1 MGVVSDKFA
10 AGMKLLVAETA
21 GFCWGVR
28 RALDQAVDLTKKT
41 DGPVYTYGPLI
52 HNSQVLEE
60 LKAQDIHAVN
70 GLDDVQGGTILVRAH
85 GVRPEVVEELRKRNE
100 NVVDATCP
108 LVRRV
113 QKALSAYVE
122 KGYDTVIVGDDDH
135 AEVIGLRGYALD
147 RCYVVADESEA
158 DALPSFDQVCVVS
171 QTTQDDRTFER
182 VVDRIRAKSN
192 EVRAINTICE
202 PTRDHQ
208 TETIELA
215 HRADLMVVVGG
226 RHSANTVR
234 LVKLAEDEGARVLHV
249 ETDGEL
255 KPELFSGC
263 ETVAVTAGA
272 STPEWMINRV
282 VTKIRSYSPEA
293 RSAVRT
299 WLANLASII
308 VASNAY
314 VAAGAAALTL
324 ACVKLID
331 PYATAP
337 QGLPLIAVSAFFVL
351 AMHAVNR
358 YLERSPYSGWGTFSP
373 RAYQRFQ
380 KLMMFVGVGAL
391 AIVLALSA
399 WVGPLPFIMVLLSG
413 SLGLLYTVKIIPL
426 RWARHAWGVRRIKD
440 LPASRD
446 FSVALGWTL
455 VTAALPVLVLNESP
469 LRGVVVSLF
478 AFLLVFVRSALLG
491 VRDVQGDKIMGME
504 TTFKVVGRRRT
515 KEVLIGFI
523 IALTLVL
530 SGLAM
535 LGSRASL
542 ALFLLPV
549 ALYVCAVGWLYER
562 RLLPTGPEGEL
573 IVDGQFILAGLMTLL
588 WRALLV

>member
-1 MGVVSDKFA
+1 
-10 AGMKLLVAETA
+10 MKLLVAETA

-52 HNSQVLEE
+52 HNTQVLEQ
-60 LKAQDIHAVN
+60 LKAQNVHTLD
-70 GLDDVQGGTILVRAH
+70 GLEQVQSGAILVRAH
-85 GVRPEVVEELRKRNE
+85 GVRPEVIDELKARSD
-100 NVVDATCP
+100 NVFDATCP

-122 KGYDTVIVGDDDH
+122 KGYDTVIVGDADH
-135 AEVIGLRGYALD
+135 AEVVGLRGYTD
-147 RCYVVADESEA
+147 DKCYVVADESEV
-158 DALPSFDQVCVVS
+158 DALPSFDRVCVVS
-171 QTTQDDRTFER
+171 QTTRDDRTFER
-182 VVDRIRAKSN
+182 VVERIRAKAE

-234 LVKLAEDEGARVLHV
+234 LVKLAQDEGARVVHV

-255 KPELFSGC
+255 RPEMFTDC
-263 ETVAVTAGA
+263 DTVAVTAGA

-293 RSAVRT
+293 RSAMRT
-299 WLANLASII
+299 WLANLASLI

-324 ACVKLID
+324 ACVKLLD

-337 QGLPLIAVSAFFVL
+337 QGLPVIAVAAFFIL

-358 YLERSPYSGWGTFSP
+358 YLERSAYSGWGIFSP
-373 RAYQRFQ
+373 RAYERFQ
-380 KLMMFVGVGAL
+380 KVMMLGGIAAL

-399 WVGPLPFIMVLLSG
+399 WVGPLPFIMVLFSG
-413 SLGLLYTVKIIPL
+413 AFGVLYTVKIIPL
-426 RWARHAWGVRRIKD
+426 RWARHLYGVRRIKD

-446 FSVALGWTL
+446 FSVAFGWTL
-455 VTAALPVLVLNESP
+455 VTAVLPVLVLHASM
-469 LRGVVVSLF
+469 LRAAAVILF
-478 AFLLVFVRSALLG
+478 AFLLVFVRAALLG

-515 KEVLIGFI
+515 QEVLIGFVAALI
-523 IALTLVL
+523 IVLAALAVTS
-530 SGLAM
+530 SGA
-535 LGSRASL
+535 L
-542 ALFLLPV
+542 ALCLLPV
-549 ALYVCAVGWLYER
+549 VFYVCAVGWLYEH
-562 RLLPTGPEGEL
+562 RLLPKGPEGEL
-573 IVDGQFILAGLMTLL
+573 VVDGQFLLAGVMTLV
-588 WRALLV
+588 WRTFLV

>member
-1 MGVVSDKFA
+1 
-10 AGMKLLVAETA
+10 MKLLVAETA

-52 HNSQVLEE
+52 HNTQVLEQ
-60 LKAQDIHAVN
+60 LKSQNVHT
-70 GLDDVQGGTILVRAH
+70 LDGIEQVQSGTILVRAH
-85 GVRPEVVEELRKRNE
+85 GVRPEVIDELNTRSD
-100 NVVDATCP
+100 NVFDATCP

-113 QKALSAYVE
+113 QKALSTYVA
-122 KGYDTVIVGDDDH
+122 KGYDTVIVGDADH
-135 AEVIGLRGYALD
+135 AEVVGLRGYTED
-147 RCYVVADESEA
+147 KCYVVADESEV
-158 DALPSFDQVCVVS
+158 DGLPSFDRVCVVS
-171 QTTQDDRTFER
+171 QTTRDDRTFER
-182 VVDRIRAKSN
+182 VVERIRAKAD

-234 LVKLAEDEGARVLHV
+234 LVKLAQDEGARVVHV

-255 KPELFSGC
+255 RPEMFTGC
-263 ETVAVTAGA
+263 DTVAVTAGA

-293 RSAVRT
+293 RSTLRT
-299 WLANLASII
+299 WLANLASLI

-324 ACVKLID
+324 ACVKLLD

-337 QGLPLIAVSAFFVL
+337 QGLPVIAVAAFFIL

-358 YLERSPYSGWGTFSP
+358 YLERSAYSGWGTFSP
-373 RAYQRFQ
+373 RAYERFQ
-380 KLMMFVGVGAL
+380 KVMMLGGIGAL

-399 WVGPLPFIMVLLSG
+399 WVGPLPFIMVLFSG
-413 SLGLLYTVKIIPL
+413 AFGVLYTVKIIPL
-426 RWARHAWGVRRIKD
+426 RWARHLYGVRRIKD

-446 FSVALGWTL
+446 FSVAFGWTL
-455 VTAALPVLVLNESP
+455 VTAVLPVLVLHASV
-469 LRGVVVSLF
+469 LRATAVSLF
-478 AFLLVFVRSALLG
+478 AFLLVFVRAALLG

-515 KEVLIGFI
+515 KEVLIGFVA
-523 IALTLVL
+523 ALIVVL
-530 SGLAM
+530 AALAVTSSGA
-535 LGSRASL
+535 L
-542 ALFLLPV
+542 ALSLLPV
-549 ALYVCAVGWLYER
+549 VLYVCTVGWLYER
-562 RLLPTGPEGEL
+562 RLLPKGPEGEL
-573 IVDGQFILAGLMTLL
+573 VVDGQFLLAGIMTLV

>member
-1 MGVVSDKFA
+1 VGVV
-10 AGMKLLVAETA
+10 KLLVAETA

-28 RALDQAVDLTKKT
+28 RALDQAVDLSKKT

-52 HNSQVLEE
+52 HNSQVLDE
-60 LKAQDIHAVN
+60 LKSRNVHTLEAGN
-70 GLDDVQGGTILVRAH
+70 GEEHGTILVRAH
-85 GVRPEVVEELRKRNE
+85 GVRPEVIEELKVRSE
-100 NVVDATCP
+100 NLVDATCP

-113 QKALSAYVE
+113 QKALSMYVE

-135 AEVIGLRGYALD
+135 AEVIGLRGYTD
-147 RCYVVADESEA
+147 DKCYVVADETEVER
-158 DALPSFDQVCVVS
+158 LPSFDRVCVVA
-171 QTTQDDRTFER
+171 QTTRDDRTFER
-182 VVDRIRAKSN
+182 VVECIRAKAN

-234 LVKLAEDEGARVLHV
+234 LVKLARDEGARVLHV

-255 KPELFSGC
+255 AAEQFTGC

-293 RSAVRT
+293 QSALRT
-299 WLANLASII
+299 WLANLASLI

-331 PYATAP
+331 PYTTAP
-337 QGLPLIAVSAFFVL
+337 QGLPVIAVAGFFVF

-380 KLMMFVGVGAL
+380 QVMVFVGIAAL

-399 WVGPLPFIMVLLSG
+399 WVGPLPFIMVLISG
-413 SLGLLYTVKIIPL
+413 ALGLLYTVKIIPL
-426 RWARHAWGVRRIKD
+426 RWARHLWGARRIKD

-455 VTAALPVLVLNESP
+455 VTAVLPVLVLNESA
-469 LRGVVVSLF
+469 LHGVLVSAF

-504 TTFKVVGRRRT
+504 TIFKVVGRRRT
-515 KEVLIGFI
+515 KEALIGFVAVLTAVLA
-523 IALTLVL
+523 ALAL
-530 SGLAM
+530 SSKGA
-535 LGSRASL
+535 L

-549 ALYVCAVGWLYER
+549 VFYVCVVGWLYER
-562 RLLPTGPEGEL
+562 RLLPKGPEGEL
-573 IVDGQFILAGLMTLL
+573 VVDGQFILAGIMTLV
-588 WRALLV
+588 WRALCV

>member
-1 MGVVSDKFA
+1 
-10 AGMKLLVAETA
+10 MKLLVAETA

-28 RALDQAVDLTKKT
+28 RALDQAVELTKKT
-41 DGPVYTYGPLI
+41 AGPVYTYGPLI
-52 HNSQVLEE
+52 HNSQVLDE
-60 LKAQDIHAVN
+60 LKAQEIYAVDA
-70 GLDDVQGGTILVRAH
+70 LEQVHDGTVLVRAH
-85 GVRPEVVEELRKRNE
+85 GVRPEVIEQLRRRTD
-100 NVVDATCP
+100 NVFDATCP

-113 QKALSAYVE
+113 QKALAAYTD
-122 KGYDTVIVGDDDH
+122 KGYDTVIVGDDNH
-135 AEVIGLRGYALD
+135 AEVVGLRGYTRD
-147 RCYVVADESEA
+147 RCYVVADEVA
-158 DALPSFDQVCVVS
+158 VDRLPSFDRVCVVA
-171 QTTQDDRTFER
+171 QTTRDDRTFER
-182 VVDRIRAKSN
+182 VVARIREKAN

-215 HRADLMVVVGG
+215 HQADLMVVVGG
-226 RHSANTVR
+226 RHSANTAR
-234 LVKLAEDEGARVLHV
+234 LVKLARDEGARVLHV
-249 ETDGEL
+249 ETDAEIG
-255 KPELFSGC
+255 PEQFTGC

-293 RSAVRT
+293 RNIVRT
-299 WLANLASII
+299 WLSHVASLI

-337 QGLPLIAVSAFFVL
+337 QGLPLIAVAAFFVH

-358 YLERSPYSGWGTFSP
+358 YMERSPYSGWGTFSP
-373 RAYQRFQ
+373 RGYQRFQ
-380 KLMMFVGVGAL
+380 TVMMFLGVGAL

-399 WVGPLPFIMVLLSG
+399 WVGPLPFIVVLVSG
-413 SLGLLYTVKIIPL
+413 ALGLLYTVRIIPL
-426 RWARHAWGVRRIKD
+426 RWARHLWGVRRIKD
-440 LPASRD
+440 FPASRD
-446 FSVALGWTL
+446 FSVAWGWTL
-455 VTAALPVLVLNESP
+455 VTAVLPVLVLNASP
-469 LRGVVVSLF
+469 LRGAMVSLF

-515 KEVLIGFI
+515 KEVLIGFTVTLTVLLLLL
-523 IALTLVL
+523 ALPLEAV
-530 SGLAM
+530 
-535 LGSRASL
+535 SL
-542 ALFLLPV
+542 AVFLLPV
-549 ALYVCAVGWLYER
+549 IVYVCAVCWLYER
-562 RLLPTGPEGEL
+562 RLLPKGPEGEL
-573 IVDGQFILAGLMTLL
+573 LVDGQFILAGVMTLL

>member
-1 MGVVSDKFA
+1 
-10 AGMKLLVAETA
+10 MKLLVAETA

-52 HNSQVLEE
+52 HNSQVLDE
-60 LKAQDIHAVN
+60 LKAQEIYAVEA
-70 GLDDVQGGTILVRAH
+70 LEQVSAGTILVRAH
-85 GVRPEVVEELRKRNE
+85 GVRPEVIGQLQERSAT
-100 NVVDATCP
+100 VVDATCP

-113 QKALSAYVE
+113 QKALSAYTE
-122 KGYDTVIVGDDDH
+122 KGYDTVIVGDDNH
-135 AEVIGLRGYALD
+135 AEVVGLRGYTED
-147 RCYVVADESEA
+147 RCYVVADETEVER
-158 DALPSFDQVCVVS
+158 LPSFDRVCVVA
-171 QTTQDDRTFER
+171 QTTRDDRTFER
-182 VVDRIRAKSN
+182 VVERVRAKAN

-215 HRADLMVVVGG
+215 HKADLMVVVGG

-234 LVKLAEDEGARVLHV
+234 LVKLARDEGARVLHV
-249 ETDGEL
+249 ETDAEIRA
-255 KPELFSGC
+255 EQFSGC

-299 WLANLASII
+299 WLSTVASWI

-314 VAAGAAALTL
+314 VAAGAAGLTL

-337 QGLPLIAVSAFFVL
+337 QGLPLIAVAAFFVH

-358 YLERSPYSGWGTFSP
+358 YMERSPYSGWGTFSP
-373 RAYQRFQ
+373 RGYQRFQ
-380 KLMMFVGVGAL
+380 TVMMFLGIGAL
-391 AIVLALSA
+391 AIMLALSA
-399 WVGPLPFIMVLLSG
+399 WVGPLPFIMVLVSG
-413 SLGLLYTVKIIPL
+413 ALGLLYTVKIIPL
-426 RWARHAWGVRRIKD
+426 RWARHLWGVRRIKD

-446 FSVALGWTL
+446 FSVAWGWTL
-455 VTAALPVLVLNESP
+455 VTAVLPVLVLQAP
-469 LRGVVVSLF
+469 VVRGAMVSLF

-491 VRDVQGDKIMGME
+491 VRDVQGDRIMGME
-504 TTFKVVGRRRT
+504 TIFKVVGKRRT
-515 KEVLIGFI
+515 KEVMVALTG
-523 IALTLVL
+523 ALTLLLGAVEL
-530 SGLAM
+530 F
-535 LGSRASL
+535 LGSASL
-542 ALFLLPV
+542 ALWLLPV
-549 ALYVCAVGWLYER
+549 VAYVCFVSWLYER
-562 RLLPTGPEGEL
+562 RLLPKGPEGEL
-573 IVDGQFILAGLMTLL
+573 VVDGQFILAGLMTLI
-588 WRALLV
+588 WRALM

>member
-1 MGVVSDKFA
+1 
-10 AGMKLLVAETA
+10 MKLLVAETA

-52 HNSQVLEE
+52 HNSQVLDE
-60 LKAQDIHAVN
+60 LKAQEIYAVEALEQV
-70 GLDDVQGGTILVRAH
+70 GAGTILVRAH
-85 GVRPEVVEELRKRNE
+85 GVRPEVIGQLQERSAT
-100 NVVDATCP
+100 VVDATCP

-113 QKALSAYVE
+113 QKALSAYTE
-122 KGYDTVIVGDDDH
+122 KGYDTVIVGDDNH
-135 AEVIGLRGYALD
+135 AEVVGLRGYTED
-147 RCYVVADESEA
+147 RCYVVADETEVER
-158 DALPSFDQVCVVS
+158 LPSFDRVCVVA
-171 QTTQDDRTFER
+171 QTTRDDRTFER
-182 VVDRIRAKSN
+182 VVERVRAKAN

-215 HRADLMVVVGG
+215 HKADLMVVVGG

-234 LVKLAEDEGARVLHV
+234 LVKLARDEGARVLHV
-249 ETDGEL
+249 ETDAEIRA
-255 KPELFSGC
+255 EQFSGC

-299 WLANLASII
+299 WLSTVASWI

-314 VAAGAAALTL
+314 VAAGAAGLTL

-337 QGLPLIAVSAFFVL
+337 QGLPLIAVAAFFVH

-358 YLERSPYSGWGTFSP
+358 YMERSPYSGWGTFSP
-373 RAYQRFQ
+373 RGYQRFQ
-380 KLMMFVGVGAL
+380 TVMMFLGIGAL
-391 AIVLALSA
+391 AIMLALSA
-399 WVGPLPFIMVLLSG
+399 WVGPLPFIMVLVSG
-413 SLGLLYTVKIIPL
+413 ALGLLYTVKIIPL
-426 RWARHAWGVRRIKD
+426 RWARHLWGVRRIKD

-446 FSVALGWTL
+446 FSVAWGWTL
-455 VTAALPVLVLNESP
+455 VTAVLPVLVLQAP
-469 LRGVVVSLF
+469 VVRGAMVSLF

-491 VRDVQGDKIMGME
+491 VRDVQGDRIMGME
-504 TTFKVVGRRRT
+504 TIFKVVGKRRT
-515 KEVLIGFI
+515 KEVMVALTG
-523 IALTLVL
+523 ALTLLLGAVEL
-530 SGLAM
+530 F
-535 LGSRASL
+535 LGSASL
-542 ALFLLPV
+542 ALWLLPV
-549 ALYVCAVGWLYER
+549 VAYVCFVSWLYER
-562 RLLPTGPEGEL
+562 RLLPKGPEGEL
-573 IVDGQFILAGLMTLL
+573 VVDGQFILAGLMTLI
-588 WRALLV
+588 WRALM

>member
-1 MGVVSDKFA
+1 
-10 AGMKLLVAETA
+10 MKLLVAETA

-28 RALDQAVDLTKKT
+28 RALDQAVDLTKTT

-60 LKAQDIHAVN
+60 LKSQNIQAID
-70 GLDDVQGGTILVRAH
+70 GLDQVQPGTILVRAH
-85 GVRPEVVEELRKRNE
+85 GVRPEVIEQLQARSET
-100 NVVDATCP
+100 VVDATCP

-122 KGYDTVIVGDDDH
+122 KGYDTVIVGDDNH
-135 AEVIGLRGYALD
+135 AEVVGLRGYTND
-147 RCYVVADESEA
+147 RCYVVADETEV
-158 DALPSFDQVCVVS
+158 DALPSFDRVCVVA
-171 QTTQDDRTFER
+171 QTTRDDRTFER
-182 VVDRIRAKSN
+182 AVERIRAKAN

-234 LVKLAEDEGARVLHV
+234 LVKLARDEGARVLHV

-255 KPELFSGC
+255 KPEMFNGC
-263 ETVAVTAGA
+263 ETVAITAGA

-282 VTKIRSYSPEA
+282 VSRIRSYSPEA
-293 RSAVRT
+293 RSTVRT
-299 WLANLASII
+299 WLANVASII
-308 VASNAY
+308 VASNVY
-314 VAAGAAALTL
+314 VAAGAASLTL

-331 PYATAP
+331 PYATPP
-337 QGLPLIAVSAFFVL
+337 QGLPLIAIAGFFVL

-373 RAYQRFQ
+373 RAYERFQ
-380 KLMMFVGVGAL
+380 KVMMFAGVGAL
-391 AIVLALSA
+391 ASMLAVSA
-399 WVGPLPFIMVLLSG
+399 WVGPLPFIMVLISG
-413 SLGLLYTVKIIPL
+413 ALGLLYTVKIIPL
-426 RWARHAWGVRRIKD
+426 RWARHLLGVRRIKD

-455 VTAALPVLVLNESP
+455 VTAVLPVLILKESA
-469 LRGVVVSLF
+469 LRSAVVILF

-523 IALTLVL
+523 LGLTVVLAALGFPWNSGSL
-530 SGLAM
+530 S
-535 LGSRASL
+535 
-542 ALFLLPV
+542 LFLLPV
-549 ALYVCAVGWLYER
+549 VLYVCAVCWLYER
-562 RLLPTGPEGEL
+562 RLLPKGPEGEL
-573 IVDGQFILAGLMTLL
+573 VVDGQFILAGIMTLL
-588 WRALLV
+588 WRAMMT

>member
-1 MGVVSDKFA
+1 
-10 AGMKLLVAETA
+10 MKLLVAETA

-60 LKAQDIHAVN
+60 LKSQNVHTLEGPDQVN
-70 GLDDVQGGTILVRAH
+70 HGTILVRAH
-85 GVRPEVVEELRKRNE
+85 GVRPEVIEELKETSDNF
-100 NVVDATCP
+100 VDATCP

-113 QKALSAYVE
+113 QKALSTYAD

-135 AEVIGLRGYALD
+135 AEVIGLRGYTHD
-147 RCYVVADESEA
+147 KCYVVADETEV
-158 DALPSFDQVCVVS
+158 DRLPAFDRVCVVA
-171 QTTQDDRTFER
+171 QTTRDDRTFER
-182 VVDRIRAKSN
+182 VVERIRTKAA

-234 LVKLAEDEGARVLHV
+234 LVKLARDEGARVLHV

-255 KPELFSGC
+255 QPDQFTGC

-282 VTKIRSYSPEA
+282 VTTIRSYSPEA
-293 RSAVRT
+293 RSALRT
-299 WLANLASII
+299 RLANLASVI

-337 QGLPLIAVSAFFVL
+337 QGLPVIAVAGFFVL

-358 YLERSPYSGWGTFSP
+358 YLERSAYSGWGTFSP

-380 KLMMFVGVGAL
+380 KVMMLMGVGAL
-391 AIVLALSA
+391 AVVLALSA
-399 WVGPLPFIMVLLSG
+399 WVGPLPFLMVLCSG
-413 SLGLLYTVKIIPL
+413 ALGLLYTVKIIPL
-426 RWARHAWGVRRIKD
+426 RWARHIWGVRRIKD

-455 VTAALPVLVLNESP
+455 VTAVLPVLVLHESA
-469 LRGVVVSLF
+469 LHGALVSLF

-504 TTFKVVGRRRT
+504 TIFKVVGRRRT
-515 KEVLIGFI
+515 KEVLVAFVG
-523 IALTLVL
+523 ALTLSL
-530 SGLAM
+530 GALAVSSQ
-535 LGSRASL
+535 GSL
-542 ALFLLPV
+542 ALYLLPV
-549 ALYVCAVGWLYER
+549 VLYVCTVGWLYER
-562 RLLPTGPEGEL
+562 RLLPKGPEGEL
-573 IVDGQFILAGLMTLL
+573 VVDGQFILAGIMTLI
-588 WRALLV
+588 WRAFLI

>member
-1 MGVVSDKFA
+1 
-10 AGMKLLVAETA
+10 MKLLVAETA

-28 RALDQAVDLTKKT
+28 RALDQAVDLTKMT
-41 DGPVYTYGPLI
+41 DGPVQTYGPLI

-60 LKAQDIHAVN
+60 LKGQNIHAVN
-70 GLDDVQGGTILVRAH
+70 RFDEVQPGTILVRAH
-85 GVRPEVVEELRKRNE
+85 GVRPEVVDELKTRSQT
-100 NVVDATCP
+100 VVDATCP

-113 QKALSAYVE
+113 QKALATYVE
-122 KGYDTVIVGDDDH
+122 KGYETVIVGDADH
-135 AEVIGLRGYALD
+135 AEVVGLRGYTHD
-147 RCYVVADESEA
+147 RCYVVADENEV
-158 DALPSFDQVCVVS
+158 DALPSFDRVCVVS
-171 QTTQDDRTFER
+171 QTTRDDRTFER
-182 VVDRIRAKSN
+182 VVERMRGKAHEI
-192 EVRAINTICE
+192 RAINTICE

-234 LVKLAEDEGARVLHV
+234 LVKLAQDEGARVLHV

-255 KPELFSGC
+255 KAEMFNGC
-263 ETVAVTAGA
+263 ETVAITAGA

-282 VTKIRSYSPEA
+282 VAKIRSYSPEA
-293 RSAVRT
+293 RSTVRT
-299 WLANLASII
+299 WLANLSSAI
-308 VASNAY
+308 VASNTY

-324 ACVKLID
+324 ACVKVID

-337 QGLPLIAVSAFFVL
+337 QGLPLIAVAAFFVL

-380 KLMMFVGVGAL
+380 SLMMFAGVAAL
-391 AIVLALSA
+391 AVVLALSA
-399 WVGPLPFIMVLLSG
+399 WVGPLPFVMVLMSG
-413 SLGLLYTVKIIPL
+413 ALGLLYTVKIIPL
-426 RWARHAWGVRRIKD
+426 RWARHVWGVRRIKD

-446 FSVALGWTL
+446 FSIALGWTL
-455 VTAALPVLVLNESP
+455 VTAVLPVLVLKESAP
-469 LRGVVVSLF
+469 RAVVVSLF

-523 IALTLVL
+523 VGLTVVLAALALPW
-530 SGLAM
+530 
-535 LGSRASL
+535 SRGSL

-549 ALYVCAVGWLYER
+549 VVYVCGVCWLYER
-562 RLLPTGPEGEL
+562 RLLPKGPEGEL
-573 IVDGQFILAGLMTLL
+573 IVDGQFILAGIMVLL
-588 WRALLV
+588 WRAIVIS

>member
-1 MGVVSDKFA
+1 
-10 AGMKLLVAETA
+10 MKLLVAETA

-60 LKAQDIHAVN
+60 LKSQNVHTLEGPDQSNH
-70 GLDDVQGGTILVRAH
+70 GTILVRAH
-85 GVRPEVVEELRKRNE
+85 GVRPEVIEQLKATSE
-100 NVVDATCP
+100 NFVDATCP

-113 QKALSAYVE
+113 QKALSTYVD

-135 AEVIGLRGYALD
+135 AEVVGLRGYTHD
-147 RCYVVADESEA
+147 KCYVVADETEV
-158 DALPSFDQVCVVS
+158 DRLPSFDRVCVVA
-171 QTTQDDRTFER
+171 QTTRDDRTFER
-182 VVDRIRAKSN
+182 VIERIRTKAT

-234 LVKLAEDEGARVLHV
+234 LVKLARDEGARVLHV
-249 ETDGEL
+249 ETDSEL
-255 KPELFSGC
+255 QPEQFTGC

-282 VTKIRSYSPEA
+282 VTTIRSYSPEA
-293 RSAVRT
+293 RSALRT
-299 WLANLASII
+299 RLANLASII

-337 QGLPLIAVSAFFVL
+337 QGLPVIAVAAFFVL

-358 YLERSPYSGWGTFSP
+358 YLERSAYSGWGTFSP

-380 KLMMFVGVGAL
+380 KVMMLMGVGAL
-391 AIVLALSA
+391 AVVLALSA
-399 WVGPLPFIMVLLSG
+399 WVGPLPFLMVLCSG
-413 SLGLLYTVKIIPL
+413 ALGLLYTVKIIPL
-426 RWARHAWGVRRIKD
+426 RWARHIWGVRRIKD

-455 VTAALPVLVLNESP
+455 VTAVLPVLVLNESP
-469 LRGVVVSLF
+469 LHGGLVSLF

-504 TTFKVVGRRRT
+504 TIFKVVGRRRT
-515 KEVLIGFI
+515 KEVLVAFVG
-523 IALTLVL
+523 ALTLSL
-530 SGLAM
+530 GALAISSE
-535 LGSRASL
+535 GWL
-542 ALFLLPV
+542 ALYLLPV
-549 ALYVCAVGWLYER
+549 VLYVCTVGWLYER
-562 RLLPTGPEGEL
+562 RLLPKGPEGEL
-573 IVDGQFILAGLMTLL
+573 VVDGQFILAGIMTLI

>member
-1 MGVVSDKFA
+1 
-10 AGMKLLVAETA
+10 MKLLVAETA

-60 LKAQDIHAVN
+60 LKAQDIHAVE
-70 GLDDVQGGTILVRAH
+70 GLDQVAGGTILVRAH
-85 GVRPEVVEELRKRNE
+85 GVRPEVIEELHARSE
-100 NVVDATCP
+100 NVFDATCP

-135 AEVIGLRGYALD
+135 AEVIGLRGYTKD
-147 RCYVVADESEA
+147 RCYVVADETEV
-158 DALPSFDQVCVVS
+158 DRLPSFDRVCVVA
-171 QTTQDDRTFER
+171 QTTQDDRTFDR
-182 VVDRIRAKSN
+182 VVDRIREKAG

-208 TETIELA
+208 TETIDLA
-215 HRADLMVVVGG
+215 RRADLMVVVGG

-234 LVKLAEDEGARVLHV
+234 LVKLARDEGARVLHV
-249 ETDGEL
+249 ETDAEIE
-255 KPELFSGC
+255 PEQFSGC

-293 RSAVRT
+293 RSAWRT
-299 WLANLASII
+299 WLSNAASLI
-308 VASNAY
+308 VASNGY

-337 QGLPLIAVSAFFVL
+337 QGLPLIAVAAFFVH

-358 YLERSPYSGWGTFSP
+358 YMGRSPYSGWGTFSP
-373 RAYQRFQ
+373 RGYQRFQ
-380 KLMMFVGVGAL
+380 TAMMFLGIGAL
-391 AIVLALSA
+391 AITLALSA
-399 WVGPLPFIMVLLSG
+399 WVGPLPFIVVLISG
-413 SLGLLYTVKIIPL
+413 ALGLLYTVKIIPL
-426 RWARHAWGVRRIKD
+426 RWARHMWGVRRIKD

-455 VTAALPVLVLNESP
+455 VTAVLPVLVLNATP
-469 LRGVVVSLF
+469 LRGVMVSLF
-478 AFLLVFVRSALLG
+478 AFVLVFVRSALLG

-504 TTFKVVGRRRT
+504 TIFKVAGKRRT
-515 KEVLIGFI
+515 KEVMAVLTGS
-523 IALTLVL
+523 LTLLLGAMASL
-530 SGLAM
+530 SGT
-535 LGSRASL
+535 SSL

-549 ALYVCAVGWLYER
+549 VLYVCLVCWLYER
-562 RLLPTGPEGEL
+562 RLLPKGPEGEL
-573 IVDGQFILAGLMTLL
+573 VVDSQFILAGLMTLL
-588 WRALLV
+588 WRALLI

>member
-1 MGVVSDKFA
+1 
-10 AGMKLLVAETA
+10 MKLLVAETA

-28 RALDQAVDLTKKT
+28 RALDQAVDLTRKT

-52 HNSQVLEE
+52 HNSQVLEQ
-60 LKAQDIHAVN
+60 LKSQDIHTVDS
-70 GLDDVQGGTILVRAH
+70 LEQVQHGTVLVRAH
-85 GVRPEVVEELRKRNE
+85 GVRPEVVEALKERSDM
-100 NVVDATCP
+100 VVDATCP

-135 AEVIGLRGYALD
+135 AEVIGLRGYTQD
-147 RCYVVADESEA
+147 RCYVVADETEVE
-158 DALPSFDQVCVVS
+158 ALPAFDRVCVVA
-171 QTTQDDRTFER
+171 QTTRDDRTFER
-182 VVDRIRAKSN
+182 VVERIRTKAT

-234 LVKLAEDEGARVLHV
+234 LVKLARDEGARVLHV

-255 KPELFSGC
+255 KPEMFTGC
-263 ETVAVTAGA
+263 KTVAITAGA

-282 VTKIRSYSPEA
+282 VSTIRSYSPES
-293 RSAVRT
+293 RSALRT
-299 WLANLASII
+299 WLANLASVI
-308 VASNAY
+308 VASNTY

-324 ACVKLID
+324 ACVKLAD
-331 PYATAP
+331 PFASAP
-337 QGLPLIAVSAFFVL
+337 EGLPLIAVAGFFVL

-358 YLERSPYSGWGTFSP
+358 HLEHSPYSGWGTFSP

-380 KLMMFVGVGAL
+380 KVMTFVGVGAL
-391 AIVLALSA
+391 ALVLALSA
-399 WVGPLPFIMVLLSG
+399 WVGPLPFIMVLLSAAV
-413 SLGLLYTVKIIPL
+413 GLLYTVKVVPL
-426 RWARHAWGVRRIKD
+426 RWARYVSGVRRIKD

-455 VTAALPVLVLNESP
+455 VTAALPVLVLRESV
-469 LRGVVVSLF
+469 LRGAVVTVF

-491 VRDVQGDKIMGME
+491 VRDVQGDMIMGME

-515 KEVLIGFI
+515 KEVLVGFI
-523 IALTLVL
+523 AGLTLVL
-530 SGLAM
+530 AALAFPW
-535 LGSRASL
+535 SRASL
-542 ALFLLPV
+542 ALFLFPV
-549 ALYVCAVGWLYER
+549 VLYVCAVCWLYES
-562 RLLPTGPEGEL
+562 RLLPKGPEGEL
-573 IVDGQFILAGLMTLL
+573 IVDGQFLLAGVMTLL
-588 WRALLV
+588 WRAVMT

>member
-1 MGVVSDKFA
+1 
-10 AGMKLLVAETA
+10 MKLLVAETA

-52 HNSQVLEE
+52 HNSQVLDE
-60 LKAQDIHAVN
+60 LKAQEIYAVEA
-70 GLDDVQGGTILVRAH
+70 LEQVSAGTILVRAH
-85 GVRPEVVEELRKRNE
+85 GVRPEVIGQLQERSA

-113 QKALSAYVE
+113 QKALSAYTE
-122 KGYDTVIVGDDDH
+122 KGYDTVIVGDDNH
-135 AEVIGLRGYALD
+135 AEVVGLRGYTED
-147 RCYVVADESEA
+147 RCYVVADETEV
-158 DALPSFDQVCVVS
+158 DRLPSFDRVCVVA
-171 QTTQDDRTFER
+171 QTTRDDRTFER
-182 VVDRIRAKSN
+182 VVERVRAKAN

-215 HRADLMVVVGG
+215 HKADLMVVVGG

-234 LVKLAEDEGARVLHV
+234 LVKLARDEGARVLHV
-249 ETDGEL
+249 ETDAEIGAEQ
-255 KPELFSGC
+255 FTGC

-299 WLANLASII
+299 WLSTVASWI

-314 VAAGAAALTL
+314 VAAGAAGLTL

-337 QGLPLIAVSAFFVL
+337 QGLPLIAVAAFFVH

-358 YLERSPYSGWGTFSP
+358 YMERSPYSGWGTFSP
-373 RAYQRFQ
+373 RGYQRFQ
-380 KLMMFVGVGAL
+380 TVMMLLGVGAL
-391 AIVLALSA
+391 AIMLALSA
-399 WVGPLPFIMVLLSG
+399 WVGPLPFIMVLVSG
-413 SLGLLYTVKIIPL
+413 ALGLLYTVKIIPL
-426 RWARHAWGVRRIKD
+426 RWARHLWGVRRIKD

-446 FSVALGWTL
+446 FSVAWGWTL
-455 VTAALPVLVLNESP
+455 VTALLPVLVLQAP
-469 LRGVVVSLF
+469 VVRGAMVSLF

-491 VRDVQGDKIMGME
+491 VRDVQGDRIMGME
-504 TTFKVVGRRRT
+504 TIFKVVGKRRT
-515 KEVLIGFI
+515 KEVMVALTA
-523 IALTLVL
+523 ALTLL
-530 SGLAM
+530 LGAFELC
-535 LGSRASL
+535 LGSASL
-542 ALFLLPV
+542 ALWLLPV
-549 ALYVCAVGWLYER
+549 VAYVCFVSWLYER
-562 RLLPTGPEGEL
+562 RLLPKGPEGEL
-573 IVDGQFILAGLMTLL
+573 VVDGQFILAGLMTLI
-588 WRALLV
+588 WRALLA